1 MARALVRVSPWQRR
15 DPGAW
20 LGCGGVAVQDA
31 SVDAMPAIDVGVR
44 RGMTSASEKM
54 HRFVAVACFM
64 LVEKAMVASGLSKFL
79 PGTLLG
85 MFALFGFLLTLDA
98 SGHPGAANAIFRFL
112 EPGYRFL
119 LKWAPVFFTPA
130 LVKLP
135 LVEEHISGF
144 EFFRLAVLIFAGG
157 MLQMAAV
164 AMIARWLAS
173 REKGP
178 LLDVPDSSPVSPDSS
193 PQSDKEPYPR
203 PGRPFKRR
211 WLPVY
216 GLIMLV
222 ALGLLH
228 FGRDSPSCE
237 IAYMLCASLLA
248 FVLGNS
254 MPAKAKSI
262 FHPIFAGVVGS
273 WLALALWAQQDET
286 RSFREVL
293 VTYSSPG
300 GAGPLMSMLLN
311 PLVVAL
317 ALLLFERRKLL
328 RRDRK
333 LIIGT
338 SLLGAF
344 SGIFGT
350 ALMARLLQLPGPLAK
365 PTVGRYCTAP
375 LALAVAGN
383 ISASPPL
390 TVAMV
395 VASGFVGIFAARPLL
410 AWLQVTK
417 SRERGLA
424 IGAVSHVLGTVSLAS
439 WDEKAVPY
447 SALCFVLASGSTAAF
462 TSLPPVQALLLWIL
476 PA

>member
-15 DPGAW
+15 NPGAW
-20 LGCGGVAVQDA
+20 LGCGGVTLRDA
-31 SVDAMPAIDVGVR
+31 SVDVMPNAIDVGR
-44 RGMTSASEKM
+44 RGMTSASEPCCGGWGRCYEKM

-64 LVEKAMVASGLSKFL
+64 LVEKAMVASGLSRFL

-98 SGHPGAANAIFRFL
+98 SGSPGAANAIFRFL

-173 REKGP
+173 REKGSV
-178 LLDVPDSSPVSPDSS
+178 LDVSADSSPVSPDSS
-193 PQSDKEPYPR
+193 PKSDKEPYPR

-237 IAYMLCASLLA
+237 SQLMGG
-248 FVLGNS
+248 LG
-254 MPAKAKSI
+254 
-262 FHPIFAGVVGS
+262 
-273 WLALALWAQQDET
+273 L
-286 RSFREVL
+286 
-293 VTYSSPG
+293 
-300 GAGPLMSMLLN
+300 
-311 PLVVAL
+311 
-317 ALLLFERRKLL
+317 
-328 RRDRK
+328 
-333 LIIGT
+333 
-338 SLLGAF
+338 
-344 SGIFGT
+344 
-350 ALMARLLQLPGPLAK
+350 
-365 PTVGRYCTAP
+365 
-375 LALAVAGN
+375 
-383 ISASPPL
+383 
-390 TVAMV
+390 
-395 VASGFVGIFAARPLL
+395 
-410 AWLQVTK
+410 
-417 SRERGLA
+417 
-424 IGAVSHVLGTVSLAS
+424 
-439 WDEKAVPY
+439 
-447 SALCFVLASGSTAAF
+447 
-462 TSLPPVQALLLWIL
+462 
-476 PA
+476 

>member
-1 MARALVRVSPWQRR
+1 VSLVRWPVRNGR
-15 DPGAW
+15 
-20 LGCGGVAVQDA
+20 LGRATATTHCD
-31 SVDAMPAIDVGVR
+31 VDVMPNAIQVGVN
-44 RGMTSASEKM
+44 RGVTSASEKT

-64 LVEKAMVASGLSKFL
+64 LVEKAMIASGLSRFL

-85 MFALFGFLLTLDA
+85 MFALFGVLLALDA
-98 SGHPGAANAIFRFL
+98 SGNPGAAMAIFRFL

-135 LVEEHISGF
+135 LVEEHITAF
-144 EFFRLAVLIFAGG
+144 EFLRVAILISLGG
-157 MLQMAAV
+157 MMQMAVV

-173 REKGP
+173 KEKGQIIE
-178 LLDVPDSSPVSPDSS
+178 DSPQSVSADSS
-193 PQSDKEPYPR
+193 PQGKEPYPR

-216 GLIMLV
+216 GLTMLV
-222 ALGLLH
+222 ALALLH
-228 FGRDSPSCE
+228 FGRDSATCE

-248 FVLGNS
+248 FVVGNS
-254 MPAKAKSI
+254 MPVKVKSI
-262 FHPIFAGVVGS
+262 FHPIFAGVLGS

-286 RSFREVL
+286 RSFRDVL

-328 RRDRK
+328 QRDRK

-338 SLLGAF
+338 SLLGAA

-350 ALMARLLQLPGPLAK
+350 ALMARLLQLPGALAR

-390 TVAMV
+390 TIAMV

-410 AWLQVTK
+410 ARLQVKK

-439 WDEKAVPY
+439 WDEAAVPY

-462 TSLPPVQALLLWIL
+462 TALPPVQALLLWIL